1 MKGPEMTERSAP
13 AWLLVAALALLLATI
28 GVAVASEGAGAA
40 ICTKNCPP
48 LEEEPSE
55 TPDSEP
61 EPTSGPY
68 TYSVLLI
75 NVGWGNGTA
84 KGDAPLKESLL
95 PEYTSYLSGHM
106 NEWFAQSVPPGR
118 KERGWV
124 IRSGGSHQIPRPTLP
139 ADPSKCTDAQKSIF
153 FQSMVT
159 SARRSAEIVGLSPS
173 RYDLVA
179 VTTSTHMCGM
189 GGRRGGSNIWISRPI
204 DAMHEIGHYLGLTHA
219 EALLCEDE
227 SHQQVTLSNNCKEIE
242 YRDFSDAMGEK
253 NTFSYN
259 AIHTNQLGWLNGQF
273 IDLKAPETGAFAI
286 KPLTAVPHGIRAI
299 RLQDGPTRLW
309 IEYRR
314 PVGIDEPKFA
324 GQNPFIEWGVLI
336 HREVTIDGKTVSQL
350 LDMTPGDEGDF
361 NNGALE
367 GTWANPLGETTITVD
382 TAGPDAA
389 IVTIGNQRT
398 NRVPSIVGFT
408 PARAAEVLGQA
419 GLASGGWEGTVD
431 LYCGALGLVL
441 NQYPYAG
448 EMVRPGTPVRFWV
461 GEEDPQQGCL

>member
-1 MKGPEMTERSAP
+1 MKRFEMTARFAP
-13 AWLLVAALALLLATI
+13 PWVLLAALALLLATI
-28 GVAVASEGAGAA
+28 GAAAVSSERAGAA

-55 TPDSEP
+55 TPDSDP

-84 KGDAPLKESLL
+84 KGDSPLKESLL
-95 PEYTSYLSGHM
+95 PKYVSYLSDHM
-106 NEWFAQSVPPGR
+106 NEWFAQSAPPGR

-124 IRSGGSHQIPRPTLP
+124 IRSGGSYEILRPPLP
-139 ADPSKCTDAQKSIF
+139 ADPSHCTKTQLSLF
-153 FQSMVT
+153 RQGMVD
-159 SARRSAEIVGLSPS
+159 SAKRQAESQGLSPD

-179 VTTSTHMCGM
+179 VDTSEPMCGY
-189 GGRRGGSNIWISRPI
+189 GGSQSGSSIWISQPEH
-204 DAMHEIGHYLGLTHA
+204 AMHEIGHYLGLTHA

-227 SHQQVTLSNNCKEIE
+227 SHQQVTLSNSCEEIE
-242 YRDFSDAMGEK
+242 YGDLSDTMGK
-253 NTFSYN
+253 LNTFSYN
-259 AIHTNQLGWLNGQF
+259 AIHSNQLGWLNGQF
-273 IDLKAPETGAFAI
+273 IDLKAPETGTFVI
-286 KPLTAVPHGIRAI
+286 SPFTSIPHGTRAI

-309 IEYRR
+309 VEYRR

-324 GQNPFIEWGVLI
+324 GQNPFVEWGVLI

-398 NRVPSIVGFT
+398 NPVPSVVGLT
-408 PARAAEVLGQA
+408 PARAAEVL
-419 GLASGGWEGTVD
+419 E
-431 LYCGALGLVL
+431 
-441 NQYPYAG
+441 
-448 EMVRPGTPVRFWV
+448 
-461 GEEDPQQGCL
+461 